1 MRGKGLCVARLTP
14 VHMSPR
20 RVIASRLD
28 TFMDDITQRRLY
40 FIQALV
46 LGIPAVAAGGTLA
59 VIAVMVFFSRN
70 NYVSGLQS
78 VTLLAWGLSG
88 IVGLLAWA
96 WLSIVYLRG
105 GRDGLRRTGPL
116 GWIGMAAGSLGAL
129 VVVVFVARLVL
140 QGGWAPLGYLAA
152 GPLLLIP
159 SAQLVWLR
167 WACGAE
173 HDAT

>member
-1 MRGKGLCVARLTP
+1 
-14 VHMSPR
+14 
-20 RVIASRLD
+20 
-28 TFMDDITQRRLY
+28 MDDTTQRRLY

-70 NYVSGLQS
+70 NYVGGLQS

-105 GRDGLRRTGPL
+105 GRDGQ
-116 GWIGMAAGSLGAL
+116 IGRASCRER
-129 VVVVFVARLVL
+129 VF
-140 QGGWAPLGYLAA
+140 
-152 GPLLLIP
+152 
-159 SAQLVWLR
+159 
-167 WACGAE
+167 
-173 HDAT
+173 